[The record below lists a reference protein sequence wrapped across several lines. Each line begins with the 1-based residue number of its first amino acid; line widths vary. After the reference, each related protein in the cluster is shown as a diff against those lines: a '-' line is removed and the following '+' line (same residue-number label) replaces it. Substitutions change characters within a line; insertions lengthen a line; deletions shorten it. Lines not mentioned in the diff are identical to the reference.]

1 MFEIDVIFGRI
12 FYYLFV
18 FVLLNKGLREH
29 SKQDFSNF
37 VAEIHLAL
45 AKTGT
50 ASGFFCLL
58 FSAAGKK

>member
-18 FVLLNKGLREH
+18 FVLSNKGLREH

-45 AKTGT
+45 AVWRKEFLQHERK
-50 ASGFFCLL
+50 AN
-58 FSAAGKK
+58 AVV